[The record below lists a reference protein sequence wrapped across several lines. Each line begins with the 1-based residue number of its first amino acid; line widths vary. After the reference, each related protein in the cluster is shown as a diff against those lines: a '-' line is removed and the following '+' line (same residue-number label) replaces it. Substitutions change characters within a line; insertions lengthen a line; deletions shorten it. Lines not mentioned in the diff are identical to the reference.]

1 MEYILILIAGVAA
14 GFINTVAGGGSLITL
29 PILIF
34 MGLPSA
40 TANGTNRVA
49 LLAQS
54 ISVTI
59 NFKNKGYFYPK
70 LILLLGIPAMLGSIV
85 GSNIA
90 INLPDEI
97 FNKIL
102 GFVMIVVLLLIITRP
117 EKRFLKNE
125 TFDNLEGMRKW
136 IAIIAFFFVG
146 IYGGFIQAG
155 IGFVMI
161 VTLSLITG
169 FSLVKISSIKM
180 SIVMVY
186 TLSALSVFIM
196 NGNVDWGLGIL
207 LAVGNSVGGYIGSN
221 FAINKG
227 DKYIRWIITISV
239 IIMAGKLWG
248 FWL

>member
-14 GFINTVAGGGSLITL
+14 GFLNTVAGGGSLITL

-70 LILLLGIPAMLGSIV
+70 LILLLGIPAMIGSIV

-90 INLPDEI
+90 VNLPDEI
-97 FNKIL
+97 FNKVL
-102 GFVMIVVLLLIITRP
+102 GFVMIVVLILIITRP

-125 TFDNLEGMRKW
+125 TFETLLGMRKW
-136 IAIIAFFFVG
+136 IAVIAFFFVG

-169 FSLVKISSIKM
+169 FSLVKINSIKM

-196 NGNVDWGLGIL
+196 NGNIDWGLGIL
-207 LAVGNSVGGYIGSN
+207 LAIGNSVGGYVGSN
-221 FAINKG
+221 FSVNKG
-227 DKYIRWIITISV
+227 DKYIRWVITISV
-239 IIMAGKLWG
+239 ITMAGKLWG
-248 FWL
+248 LWL